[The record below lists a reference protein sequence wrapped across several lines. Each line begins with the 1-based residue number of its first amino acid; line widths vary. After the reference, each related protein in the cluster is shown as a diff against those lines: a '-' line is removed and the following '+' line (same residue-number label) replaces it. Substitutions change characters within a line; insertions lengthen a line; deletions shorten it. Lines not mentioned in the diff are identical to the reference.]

1 MAHVVVMDDS
11 RLMRTVLTKFL
22 EVGGH
27 TPEAWEPMSAM
38 EIMEK
43 VAASPMDLLVC
54 DYQMPGANGATV
66 AKMALK
72 AKPDLPVL
80 VLTSLRDPETM
91 ELLRK
96 SKVHGIIHKPINDAD
111 FLKAVDEALAA
122 KKA

>member
-1 MAHVVVMDDS
+1 MVVMDDS

-27 TPEAWEPMSAM
+27 TSEAWEPMSAL
-38 EIMEK
+38 EISEK
-43 VAASPMDLLVC
+43 VANTPMDLLVC
-54 DYQMPGANGATV
+54 DFQMPGANGATV
-66 AKMALK
+66 SKMALK

-96 SKVHGIIHKPINDAD
+96 CHVHGIIHKPINDVD
-111 FLKAVDEALAA
+111 FLKAVDEALG
-122 KKA
+122 KS

>member
-27 TPEAWEPMSAM
+27 TPEQWEPMSAG
-38 EIMEK
+38 EVMEK
-43 VAASPMDLLVC
+43 VAATALDLLVC
-54 DYQMPGANGATV
+54 DFQMPGCNGATV
-66 AKMALK
+66 AKMAHK
-72 AKPDLPVL
+72 AKPELPVI

-96 SKVHGIIHKPINDAD
+96 CQVHAIIHKPINDSQ
-111 FLKAVDEALAA
+111 FLKAVTDALTPAEG
-122 KKA
+122 

>member
-1 MAHVVVMDDS
+1 MVVMDDS

-66 AKMALK
+66 AKMAHK
-72 AKPDLPVL
+72 ARPELPVL

-91 ELLRK
+91 DLLRK
-96 SKVHGIIHKPINDAD
+96 CKVRGIIHKPITDGE
-111 FLKAVDEALAA
+111 FLRAVDEALAS
-122 KKA
+122 KGT

>member
-38 EIMEK
+38 EVNEK
-43 VAASPMDLLVC
+43 VASTEMDLLVC
-54 DYQMPGANGATV
+54 DYQMPGCNGATV
-66 AKMALK
+66 AKMAHK
-72 AKPDLPVL
+72 AKPELPVL

-91 ELLRK
+91 DLLRK
-96 SKVHGIIHKPINDAD
+96 NHVRGIIHKPITDVA
-111 FLKAVDEALAA
+111 FLAAVAEALES
-122 KKA
+122 KPV